1 MNVVFGVSVKII
13 VWVNWPFWS
22 QSNPINVSSEC
33 SMLSGISRSVLRI
46 FLSKDY
52 VLLVYS
58 YFIEFLRIGSRYF
71 FTNLER

>member
-13 VWVNWPFWS
+13 VWVNWPFWP

-46 FLSKDY
+46 FLSKD
-52 VLLVYS
+52 
-58 YFIEFLRIGSRYF
+58 
-71 FTNLER
+71 